1 MKRLLFT
8 VGVLLT
14 LMSCGATQT
23 QMISETPLTTRKAI
37 VYEDKVVVVTE
48 TTITREKFDE
58 VMSKWKKEGAN

>member
-1 MKRLLFT
+1 MKKLLFT

-14 LMSCGATQT
+14 LASCAPQA
-23 QMISETPLTTRKAI
+23 QLISETPRTTRKAI

-58 VMSKWKKEGAN
+58 VMSKRKKEGAN